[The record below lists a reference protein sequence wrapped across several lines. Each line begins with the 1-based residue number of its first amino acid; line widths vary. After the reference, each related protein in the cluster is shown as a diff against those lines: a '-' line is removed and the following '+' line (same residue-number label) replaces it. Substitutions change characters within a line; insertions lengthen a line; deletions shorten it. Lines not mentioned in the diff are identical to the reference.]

1 MALPN
6 KQNQKKMKTRTA
18 KLRDIEQVGFPI
30 VKAAFKGKDGNVY
43 VGAMMVLSLIDE
55 LCVID
60 GKTMDIH
67 SVQGKGVK
75 CQGVSFNF
83 KIGCGEYDTFYVN
96 NTIDFNAMFDGV
108 LIGNDEHPTE
118 SCTYRNYH
126 NSLMAKLASLN

>member
-1 MALPN
+1 
-6 KQNQKKMKTRTA
+6 MKTRTA

-43 VGAMMVLSLIDE
+43 VGAMMVDSGSVHCILNKSVLSLIDE
-55 LCVID
+55 SSVID

-83 KIGCGEYDTFYVN
+83 KIGCGEYLSP
-96 NTIDFNAMFDGV
+96 IH
-108 LIGNDEHPTE
+108 I
-118 SCTYRNYH
+118 
-126 NSLMAKLASLN
+126 